1 MNSFRN
7 NRVMVVASIFWS
19 VNVMTKPRPLSPHL
33 QIYRLPLPA
42 LMSISHR
49 LSGVV
54 LSTGTVLVA
63 VWLMMLAAGEISF
76 ELAQSVVGHPLGQLL
91 LFGYTAALFYHACNG
106 VRHLFW
112 DAVIGVNIP
121 AIYASGRLSI
131 ALAVVLT
138 GLFWFVIYW

>member
-1 MNSFRN
+1 MAR
-7 NRVMVVASIFWS
+7 
-19 VNVMTKPRPLSPHL
+19 PRPLSPHL

-63 VWLMMLAAGEISF
+63 LWLMMLAAGEEWF
-76 ELAQSVVGHPLGQLL
+76 ALAQMAVSHPLGQLV
-91 LFGYTAALFYHACNG
+91 LFGYSVALFYHACNG

-112 DAVIGVNIP
+112 DAVIGLNIP
-121 AIYASGRLSI
+121 AIYTSGRVAI
-131 ALAVVLT
+131 ALAAVLT
-138 GLFWFVIYW
+138 VLFWAALYV